1 MFSRKQAGSSAGN
14 RQGFESRTGKFLD
27 GIDEEI
33 IIKVQIFSAVFDI
46 ITLLE
51 KTGEPGGI

>member
-1 MFSRKQAGSSAGN
+1 MR
-14 RQGFESRTGKFLD
+14 KFLD

>member
-1 MFSRKQAGSSAGN
+1 MDKYKVILVDD
-14 RQGFESRTGKFLD
+14 EEE